1 MSAAKP
7 ASVVTSALVMSLATW
22 THALQTPP
30 DRVSVEVR
38 VTRGG
43 QAVAGLAADD
53 FALRDSGVSQ
63 KVELAAIEGLPL
75 NLVLVLDTSASL
87 RGAALEPLKDA
98 ARAAFAT
105 LGPVDQGALVTFSQT
120 VNLRA
125 GWTGDRAVLA
135 QAIDG
140 ITAQGSTSLTD
151 AAFAALTMRGRP
163 TSRTLVLFFTD
174 GDDTASWLSA
184 ADVARAARRA
194 EAVVSSVMLTAPG
207 NTAAVIAKAF
217 AAPGTPGADARAQ
230 IAPWLADEPGLYR
243 SALLPV
249 LALETGGETVQL
261 AEMAGLAA
269 AFADILARHRSRY
282 VLRYVPTGVAAT
294 GWHPI
299 QVDVRGG
306 GEVTTRSGYLR

>member
-1 MSAAKP
+1 
-7 ASVVTSALVMSLATW
+7 
-22 THALQTPP
+22 
-30 DRVSVEVR
+30 
-38 VTRGG
+38 
-43 QAVAGLAADD
+43 
-53 FALRDSGVSQ
+53 
-63 KVELAAIEGLPL
+63 
-75 NLVLVLDTSASL
+75 
-87 RGAALEPLKDA
+87 
-98 ARAAFAT
+98 
-105 LGPVDQGALVTFSQT
+105 
-120 VNLRA
+120 
-125 GWTGDRAVLA
+125 
-135 QAIDG
+135 
-140 ITAQGSTSLTD
+140 
-151 AAFAALTMRGRP
+151 MRGRP

-194 EAVVSSVMLTAPG
+194 EAVVSSVMLSAPG

-230 IAPWLADEPGLYR
+230 IAPWLADEPSLYR

-261 AEMAGLAA
+261 ADTSGLAA
-269 AFADILARHRSRY
+269 AFADVIARHRGRY
-282 VLRYVPTGVAAT
+282 VLRYTPIGVAAT